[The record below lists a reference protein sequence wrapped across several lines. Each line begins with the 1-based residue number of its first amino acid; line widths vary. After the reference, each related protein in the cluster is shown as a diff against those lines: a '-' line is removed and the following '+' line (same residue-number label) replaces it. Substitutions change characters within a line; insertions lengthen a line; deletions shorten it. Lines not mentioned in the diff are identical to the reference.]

1 MQLEVKID
9 SSYIEPKVIIL
20 TASMT
25 EDVNIILSKLLNQ
38 TPQIISGSK
47 DNKIEVIEQAD
58 LIRIYASNGKVIAAT
73 RKGEYALRLRL
84 YEIEE
89 RLAPHQFVRI
99 SNSEIINLKN
109 VNSFDF
115 SLSGTICVKLADGTA
130 TYVSRRYVS
139 KLKKILGI

>member
-9 SSYIEPKVIIL
+9 SSCIEPKVIIL
-20 TASMT
+20 TASVT
-25 EDVNIILSKLLNQ
+25 EEVNAILNRLSNQ

-47 DNKIEVIEQAD
+47 DNKIEVIEESD
-58 LIRIYASNGKVIAAT
+58 LIRIYASSGKVFAVT
-73 RKGEYALRLRL
+73 QKGEYTLRLRL

-89 RLAPHQFVRI
+89 RLPTHQFVRI

-109 VNSFDF
+109 VNNFDL
-115 SLSGTICVKLADGTA
+115 SLTGTICVKLTNGTI
-130 TYVSRRYVS
+130 TFVSRRYVP